1 MKLLV
6 KPLLKLLLKLLALTL
21 LPVAFVG
28 RFAWAQD
35 ANDAMARL
43 RECSLKTRADRLDC
57 LEKLSINPAP
67 PALPVPEGTGWITS
81 VTTSPVDYSLIATA
95 TKSAREDASGSAM
108 QLSIRCRGGRTE
120 LAVTGA
126 AISGRA
132 QDYAISYRIN
142 GKEPVQVAAA
152 PASGAGIAFKIDA
165 SDLVQ
170 SLPADGELAVRVT
183 FRRETIQDGT
193 FSLAGLDLVR
203 ENIAAACKWPPSVA
217 HSDR

>member
-43 RECSLKTRADRLDC
+43 RECSLKTRAERLDC
-57 LEKLSINPAP
+57 LEKLSSTPAP

-95 TKSAREDASGSAM
+95 TKSSREDASSSAM

-120 LAVTGA
+120 LAVTGP

-132 QDYAISYRIN
+132 QDYVISYRIN

-165 SDLVQ
+165 SDLVR
-170 SLPADGELAVRVT
+170 SLPADGELAVRVA

-193 FSLAGLDLVR
+193 FSLTGLDLVR
-203 ENIAAACKWPPSVA
+203 ENIAAACKWPPAVA

>member
-1 MKLLV
+1 M
-6 KPLLKLLLKLLALTL
+6 KLLALTL

-43 RECSLKTRADRLDC
+43 RECSLKTRADKLEC
-57 LEKLSINPAP
+57 LEKLSSTPAP
-67 PALPVPEGTGWITS
+67 PALPLPEGTGWITS

-95 TKSAREDASGSAM
+95 TKSSRDDASGSAM

-120 LAVTGA
+120 LAVAGP

-132 QDYAISYRIN
+132 QDYVISYRIN
-142 GKEPVQVAAA
+142 GKEPVRVAAA

-165 SDLVQ
+165 SELVQ
-170 SLPADGELAVRVT
+170 SLPADGELAVHVT
-183 FRRETIQDGT
+183 FRRETKQDAT
-193 FSLAGLDLVR
+193 FSLGGLDLVR
-203 ENIAAACKWPPSVA
+203 ESIAAACKRPPAVA
-217 HSDR
+217 RSDR

>member
-1 MKLLV
+1 MKLLA
-6 KPLLKLLLKLLALTL
+6 KLLAQKLLALTL

-35 ANDAMARL
+35 ANDAMAQL
-43 RECSLKTRADRLDC
+43 RACALKTRAERLEC
-57 LEKLSINPAP
+57 LDKLSVTS
-67 PALPVPEGTGWITS
+67 ALPAASLPEGTGWVTS
-81 VTTSPVDYSLIATA
+81 VTTSPLDYSLIATA
-95 TKSAREDASGSAM
+95 TKSSREDANGSAM

-120 LAVTGA
+120 LAVAGA

-132 QDYAISYRIN
+132 QDYVISYRID

-170 SLPADGELAVRVT
+170 SLPANGELAVHVT
-183 FRRETIQDGT
+183 LRKEAVQDGT
-193 FSLAGLDLVR
+193 FSLGGLDSVR
-203 ENIAAACKWPPSVA
+203 EAIAAACKWPPAVA
-217 HSDR
+217 RSEH